1 MKEAK
6 PNGKMADEGQ
16 LAMATVFKDAV
27 FLCDGAR
34 LCSQMM
40 IAGAHREL
48 ELPDSAI
55 MEVYA
60 LITEGKP
67 ATVERTNSAGYG
79 YKARIENYAELLAFL
94 RGELEAEVV
103 GDDP

>member
-1 MKEAK
+1 MNK
-6 PNGKMADEGQ
+6 PNGKLADEGQ
-16 LAMATVFKDAV
+16 LAMATVFKGAT
-27 FLCDGAR
+27 FLSEEAR

-40 IAGAHREL
+40 IAGAHREM

-55 MEVYA
+55 MEIYG

-67 ATVERTNSAGYG
+67 AVVERTNSAGYG

-94 RGELEAEVV
+94 KGELEAEVV
-103 GDDP
+103 GDDT